1 MSNLIK
7 SNEAPPTTLMIL
19 KPCSDKEAFNAI
31 AKIEQSLT
39 IKDSIKTGELI
50 MKQGAKYEV
59 VTEIIKIIEFYLKI
73 TGKELEG
80 YQIQILAG
88 DLYDKFRT
96 DTVED
101 IILFFKMIRTGDL
114 GKLKY
119 YDSFHDK
126 IMAYVPQ
133 FFQYKSEQREK
144 MIEAKKKQLKK
155 KADQTQMSEE
165 AYKKFTELQNRLSA
179 PTLKTSNTFRV
190 KDVLSSLDNY
200 LSTLPET
207 CKKLSDSDLK
217 YELKRTEYT
226 NRSAYEILLQEQDS
240 RKKKP
245 KKKKNK

>member
-1 MSNLIK
+1 
-7 SNEAPPTTLMIL
+7 MIL

-59 VTEIIKIIEFYLKI
+59 VIEIIKIIEFYLKI

-126 IMAYVPQ
+126 IMAYIPQ

-165 AYKKFTELQNRLSA
+165 AYNKFTELQNRLST
-179 PTLKTSNTFRV
+179 PTVKTSDTFRV

-226 NRSAYEILLQEQDS
+226 NRSAYEILLQELDS

>member
-1 MSNLIK
+1 
-7 SNEAPPTTLMIL
+7 MIL

-59 VTEIIKIIEFYLKI
+59 VIEIIKIIEFYLKI

-80 YQIQILAG
+80 YQVQILAG

-119 YDSFHDK
+119 YDNFHDK
-126 IMAYVPQ
+126 IMSYVPQ

-165 AYKKFTELQNRLSA
+165 AYNKFTELQNRLST
-179 PTLKTSNTFRV
+179 PSVKTSETFRV
-190 KDVLSSLDNY
+190 KDVLSSLENY

-226 NRSAYEILLQEQDS
+226 NRSAYEILLQEQDN

-245 KKKKNK
+245 KKKKNNAPKKK

>member
-1 MSNLIK
+1 
-7 SNEAPPTTLMIL
+7 MIL
-19 KPCSDKEAFNAI
+19 KPCSDKDAFNKI

-39 IKDSIKTGELI
+39 IKDSINTGELI
-50 MKQGAKYEV
+50 MKQGSKVDV
-59 VTEIIKIIEFYLKI
+59 VREIIKIIEFYLKI
-73 TGKELEG
+73 TGKELEV
-80 YQIQILAG
+80 YQVRVLAG

-101 IILFFKMIRTGDL
+101 LILFFKMIRTGDL

-119 YDSFHDK
+119 YDNFHDK
-126 IMAYVPQ
+126 IMSYVPQ
-133 FFQYKSEQREK
+133 YFQYKSEQREK

-155 KADQTQMSEE
+155 KNDQTQMSEE
-165 AYKKFTELQNRLSA
+165 AYNKFTELQNRLST
-179 PTLKTSNTFRV
+179 PTVKTSDTFRV

-217 YELKRTEYT
+217 YELKRTEYN
-226 NRSAYEILLQEQDS
+226 NRSAYEILLQEQDN

>member
-1 MSNLIK
+1 M
-7 SNEAPPTTLMIL
+7 PPTTLMIL
-19 KPCSDKEAFNAI
+19 KPCSDKEAFNVI

-39 IKDSIKTGELI
+39 IKDAIKTGELI

-59 VTEIIKIIEFYLKI
+59 VIEIIKIIEFYLKI

-101 IILFFKMIRTGDL
+101 IILFFKMLRTGDL

-119 YDSFHDK
+119 YDNFHDK
-126 IMAYVPQ
+126 IMSYVPQ

-144 MIEAKKKQLKK
+144 MIEAKKKLQKK
-155 KADQTQMSEE
+155 KSDQTTMSED
-165 AYKKFTELQNRLSA
+165 AYNKFTELQNRLST
-179 PTLKTSNTFRV
+179 PTVKMSDTFRV

-217 YELKRTEYT
+217 YELKRTEYN
-226 NRSAYEILLQEQDS
+226 NRSAYEILLQEQDN

>member
-1 MSNLIK
+1 
-7 SNEAPPTTLMIL
+7 MIL

-59 VTEIIKIIEFYLKI
+59 VIEIIKIIEFYLKI
-73 TGKELEG
+73 TGKELQG

-144 MIEAKKKQLKK
+144 MIEAKKQQLKK

-165 AYKKFTELQNRLSA
+165 AYNKFTELQNRLST
-179 PTLKTSNTFRV
+179 PTVKMSDTFRV

-226 NRSAYEILLQEQDS
+226 NRSAYEILLQELDS

-245 KKKKNK
+245 KKKRNK

>member
-1 MSNLIK
+1 
-7 SNEAPPTTLMIL
+7 MIL
-19 KPCSDKEAFNAI
+19 KPCSDKDAFNKI

-39 IKDSIKTGELI
+39 IKDSINTGELI
-50 MKQGAKYEV
+50 MKQGSKVDV
-59 VTEIIKIIEFYLKI
+59 VREIIKIIEFYLKI
-73 TGKELEG
+73 TGKELEV
-80 YQIQILAG
+80 YQVRVLAG

-119 YDSFHDK
+119 YDNFHDK
-126 IMAYVPQ
+126 IMSYVPQ

-144 MIEAKKKQLKK
+144 LIEAKKKLQNK
-155 KADQTQMSEE
+155 KANQTQMSEE
-165 AYKKFTELQNRLSA
+165 AYDKFTELQNRLST
-179 PTLKTSNTFRV
+179 PTIKTSETFKV

-226 NRSAYEILLQEQDS
+226 NRSAYEILLQELDN